1 MSTEQIKPG
10 YKRTEVGV
18 IPEDWVYTPL
28 YNFLSFISYGFTN
41 PMPTVPDGIFMI
53 TAADITGGRLQL
65 ETARKT
71 SESAYRTLLSSKSK
85 PRQNDILL
93 TKDGTLGRLALTGN
107 ETICINQSVAV
118 MRPNERIIPQFLK
131 ILLESPYYQK
141 RMVDEAGGSTI
152 KHIYITI
159 VDKMPLGIPL
169 NKSEQSAIAAA
180 LSDVDALLAH
190 LDQLIAKKRDIK
202 QAAMQQ
208 LLTGQTRLP
217 GFSGDWEVKRLGD
230 FSRFLRNGT
239 FSRAELEEQGGT
251 HYLHYGD
258 IHTSSSARLDA
269 IAASTPY
276 LSESKARTLDRLECG
291 DLVFADASEDY
302 NGVGKSV
309 EISNIG
315 SGLVSGLHTIP
326 IRFQKSILSDG
337 FKAYLQFIPSFRN
350 HLLRLASGTKVYATQ
365 RSHIA
370 SAELKLPP
378 VEEQTAIAT
387 VLSDMDAELAALE
400 ARRDK
405 TRALKQ
411 GLMQEL
417 LTGRIRLV

>member
-141 RMVDEAGGSTI
+141 RMVDEAGGSSI
-152 KHIYITI
+152 KLIYITI

-190 LDQLIAKKRDIK
+190 LDQLIAKKRDLK

-217 GFSGDWEVKRLGD
+217 GFSGEWQAGTLADAILALEAGVSVNSTDEPPDSGIPSVLKTSALTGGVLLPEECKVIETRDLQRARTTLKSDTILLSRMNTPILVGEVAYVD
-230 FSRFLRNGT
+230 RNY
-239 FSRAELEEQGGT
+239 EWL
-251 HYLHYGD
+251 YLPDRVWMTVFKSGSK
-258 IHTSSSARLDA
+258 ISARWL
-269 IAASTPY
+269 
-276 LSESKARTLDRLECG
+276 
-291 DLVFADASEDY
+291 
-302 NGVGKSV
+302 
-309 EISNIG
+309 
-315 SGLVSGLHTIP
+315 
-326 IRFQKSILSDG
+326 
-337 FKAYLQFIPSFRN
+337 AYLLSSRNYRNQLREIATGTSGSMKNISKGALLGLSIQYPEPS
-350 HLLRLASGTKVYATQ
+350 
-365 RSHIA
+365 
-370 SAELKLPP
+370 
-378 VEEQTAIAT
+378 EQTAIAT
-387 VLSDMDAELAALE
+387 VLSDMDTELAALE

-411 GLMQEL
+411 GMMQEL